1 MSQMERN
8 YPDPEINIE
17 TETYWAAARE
27 GKLLVKSCRSCDKL
41 HYYPRSHCPHC
52 LSDDTEWIEVSG
64 KGSIYTFSI
73 MRRSENP
80 YIIAYVTLVEGVT
93 MLTNIVDC
101 DSDAIQVE
109 QSVEVAFRKTEGGHS
124 LPVFRPV

>member
-1 MSQMERN
+1 MTQIERN
-8 YPDPEINIE
+8 YLDPEINIE
-17 TETYWAAARE
+17 TEPYWAAARM
-27 GKLLVKSCRSCDKL
+27 GKLLVKSCRACDKL

-64 KGSIYTFSI
+64 KGSIYTYSI
-73 MRRSENP
+73 MRRAEKP

-101 DSDAIQVE
+101 DSDAVQVQ
-109 QSVEVAFRKTEGGHS
+109 QSVEVTFRQTVGGHS

>member
-1 MSQMERN
+1 
-8 YPDPEINIE
+8 
-17 TETYWAAARE
+17 
-27 GKLLVKSCRSCDKL
+27 
-41 HYYPRSHCPHC
+41 
-52 LSDDTEWIEVSG
+52 
-64 KGSIYTFSI
+64 
-73 MRRSENP
+73 MRRSESP